1 MSTFVNGYI
10 ICHENKCLT
19 KNLFWYPHE
28 SIENAYVFPWWQA
41 DDVIE
46 MAEKWKLQPTHIF
59 AATPGR
65 TAEDVCNFLVPFD
78 HADDLR
84 RQMSSDIEYLVWN
97 HYVRRDKQNQSLT
110 VIPEAIR

>member
-41 DDVIE
+41 DDVLE

-59 AATPGR
+59 AATYDSETGITTVGER
-65 TAEDVCNFLVPFD
+65 YEKKAEEV
-78 HADDLR
+78 
-84 RQMSSDIEYLVWN
+84 
-97 HYVRRDKQNQSLT
+97 
-110 VIPEAIR
+110 